1 MLQENINN
9 VFDSIIFDDEKH
21 ELMLQENINNV
32 FDSIIFD
39 DEKHESIWGIR
50 PDRVKLTQSLSLN
63 DIVKHFHKEM
73 KCTYCGADKNV
84 RVIALD
90 SNPENFLIS
99 NLECMCKSCF
109 DSRFLK
115 TTTMQVSLSI
125 TSPYGELVVTIE
137 RPLDRITGFIVN
149 KIKYVRQ
156 TIHDSQIMNSCNPIS
171 TVIPISAEIYLMQ
184 IWKYLA
190 QNKLLK
196 GIIKIELSVDRN
208 KVTLTSEAMQTFIMN
223 NVSDIFRKQQ
233 KSSIIL

>member
-1 MLQENINN
+1 M
-9 VFDSIIFDDEKH
+9 SK
-21 ELMLQENINNV
+21 ENINNV

-63 DIVKHFHKEM
+63 DIVKHFHKEI
-73 KCTYCGADKNV
+73 KCTYCGADKNI

-115 TTTMQVSLSI
+115 TTTMQVSI
-125 TSPYGELVVTIE
+125 CTISPYDELVVTIE
-137 RPLDRITGFIVN
+137 RPMDRITGLIVN
-149 KIKYVRQ
+149 NIKYVRQ
-156 TIHDSQIMNSCNPIS
+156 TIYDSEIINFDNP
-171 TVIPISAEIYLMQ
+171 TATEIPVSIEAYLMQ
-184 IWKYLA
+184 VWKELA

>member
-1 MLQENINN
+1 M
-9 VFDSIIFDDEKH
+9 S
-21 ELMLQENINNV
+21 QENINNV

-63 DIVKHFHKEM
+63 DIVKHFHKEI
-73 KCTYCGADKNV
+73 KCIYCGADKNI

-99 NLECMCKSCF
+99 NLECICKSCF
-109 DSRFLK
+109 DSRFAK
-115 TTTMQVSLSI
+115 TTI
-125 TSPYGELVVTIE
+125 INTSSRVTVPYGELTLTVE
-137 RPLDRITGFIVN
+137 RPLDRVTGSVLNKSQEIIETIYNSNIVN
-149 KIKYVRQ
+149 T
-156 TIHDSQIMNSCNPIS
+156 TIMSEEIS
-171 TVIPISAEIYLMQ
+171 ITTEIYLMQ
-184 IWKYLA
+184 VWKELA